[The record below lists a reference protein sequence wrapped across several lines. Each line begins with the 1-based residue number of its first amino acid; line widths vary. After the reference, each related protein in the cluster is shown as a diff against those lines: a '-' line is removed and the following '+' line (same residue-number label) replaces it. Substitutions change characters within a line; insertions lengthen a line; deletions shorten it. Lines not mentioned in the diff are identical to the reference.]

1 MAINS
6 VSLSGNLAR
15 DPEIKTSGATIIC
28 NFCIAVD
35 DNVKNRN
42 TGEWERVPNFF
53 DVVVFGKYGDAVAQR
68 LYKGAKVFV
77 DGKLHYSTW
86 QAQDGSKRSRVS
98 VYADTVETAS
108 QPSAQNGAQGAFTP
122 QNVQTYQPAYNAAPQ
137 QATASRAYTQAQ
149 PSVPPM
155 PQTPP
160 ATPQTPQTPQ
170 VPTMS
175 QQTPQTPTQA
185 PQTPPAPQAPLSPE
199 EVDRRLEMASFDL
212 PF

>member
-6 VSLSGNLAR
+6 VSIAGRLTR
-15 DPEIKTSGATIIC
+15 DAELKQAGYTTIC
-28 NFCIAVD
+28 EFSIAV
-35 DNVKNRN
+35 NEKRKNRN
-42 TGEWERVPNFF
+42 TDEWEDVPNFF
-53 DVVVFGKYGDAVAQR
+53 DVTMFGKYAEAVAPR
-68 LYKGAKVFV
+68 LLKGTKVFV

-108 QPSAQNGAQGAFTP
+108 QSSAQNGAQGAFTP
-122 QNVQTYQPAYNAAPQ
+122 QTAQTYQPAYNAAPQ

-155 PQTPP
+155 TQTPP
-160 ATPQTPQTPQ
+160 TMPQTPQTP
-170 VPTMS
+170 PA
-175 QQTPQTPTQA
+175 PTQA
-185 PQTPPAPQAPLSPE
+185 PQQQAARPAVCTNPFEDNPFEQTLSAT
-199 EVDRRLEMASFDL
+199 EMLAMAQVDL

>member
-15 DPEIKTSGATIIC
+15 DPEIKTSGSTIIC
-28 NFCIAVD
+28 NFCIVVD
-35 DNVKNRN
+35 DNVKNRS

-53 DVVVFGKYGDAVAQR
+53 DVAVFGKYGDAVAQR
-68 LYKGAKVFV
+68 LHKGAKVFV

-108 QPSAQNGAQGAFTP
+108 QPSAQNGAQGAYST
-122 QNVQTYQPAYNAAPQ
+122 QNAQTYQQAYNAAPQ
-137 QATASRAYTQAQ
+137 QATASRAYTQAR

-160 ATPQTPQTPQ
+160 ATPQVPQAPAVSPQTPQ
-170 VPTMS
+170 A
-175 QQTPQTPTQA
+175 PTQA

>member
-35 DNVKNRN
+35 DNVKNRS

-53 DVVVFGKYGDAVAQR
+53 DVVVFGKYAEVVASR
-68 LYKGAKVFV
+68 LYKGARVFV

-98 VYADTVETAS
+98 VYASTVETAS
-108 QPSAQNGAQGAFTP
+108 QSNAQNGAQGAFTP
-122 QNVQTYQPAYNAAPQ
+122 QNAQTYQTAYNAAPQ

-160 ATPQTPQTPQ
+160 AQPQVPQAPAVSPQTPQA
-170 VPTMS
+170 
-175 QQTPQTPTQA
+175 PTQA

-199 EVDRRLEMASFDL
+199 EVDRRLEMASVDL

>member
-15 DPEIKTSGATIIC
+15 DPELKTSGATIIC

-35 DNVKNRN
+35 DSVKNRD
-42 TGEWERVPNFF
+42 TGQWERVPNFF
-53 DVVVFGKYGDAVAQR
+53 DVSIFGKYAEAVAQR
-68 LYKGAKVFV
+68 LHKGARVFV

-86 QAQDGSKRSRVS
+86 QAQDGTKRSRVS
-98 VYADTVETAS
+98 VYASTVETAS
-108 QPSAQNGAQGAFTP
+108 QASPQNGAQGTFTP
-122 QNVQTYQPAYNAAPQ
+122 QNAQTYQPSYNAAATP
-137 QATASRAYTQAQ
+137 ATASRASVQAQ

-155 PQTPP
+155 TQTPP
-160 ATPQTPQTPQ
+160 ATPQVPQAPAVSPQTP
-170 VPTMS
+170 PA
-175 QQTPQTPTQA
+175 PTQA
-185 PQTPPAPQAPLSPE
+185 PQTPPAPLTPE

>member
-15 DPEIKTSGATIIC
+15 DPEIKTSGSTIIC
-28 NFCIAVD
+28 TFCIVVD
-35 DNVKNRN
+35 DNVKNRS

-53 DVVVFGKYGDAVAQR
+53 DVAVFGKYGDAIAGR
-68 LYKGAKVFV
+68 LHKGARVFV

-86 QAQDGSKRSRVS
+86 QGQDGSKRSRVS

-108 QPSAQNGAQGAFTP
+108 QPSAQNGAQGAYST
-122 QNVQTYQPAYNAAPQ
+122 QNAQTYQPSYNAAVTP
-137 QATASRAYTQAQ
+137 ATASRASVQAQ

-160 ATPQTPQTPQ
+160 ATPQVPQAPAVSPQTP
-170 VPTMS
+170 PA
-175 QQTPQTPTQA
+175 PTQA
-185 PQTPPAPQAPLSPE
+185 PQVPQAPLSPE

>member
-15 DPEIKTSGATIIC
+15 DPEIKTSGSTIIC
-28 NFCIAVD
+28 SFCIVVD
-35 DNVKNRN
+35 DNVKNRA

-53 DVVVFGKYGDAVAQR
+53 DVAVFGKYGDAIAGR
-68 LYKGAKVFV
+68 LHKGARVFV

-86 QAQDGSKRSRVS
+86 QAQDGTKRSRVS

-108 QPSAQNGAQGAFTP
+108 QPSAQNGAQGTYST
-122 QNVQTYQPAYNAAPQ
+122 QNAQTYQPSYNAA
-137 QATASRAYTQAQ
+137 ATPATVSRASVQAQ

-160 ATPQTPQTPQ
+160 ATPQVPQAPAVSPQTP
-170 VPTMS
+170 PA
-175 QQTPQTPTQA
+175 PTQA
-185 PQTPPAPQAPLSPE
+185 PQTPPAPLTPE